1 MYVEVDF
8 VIGVVVG
15 GIRGLAVSGLSIS
28 YHSSLLSLSRFLYLA
43 YSFSLSL

>member
-15 GIRGLAVSGLSIS
+15 GIRGLTVSGSFIS
-28 YHSSLLSLSRFLYLA
+28 YHSVLLSLSRFLFLA
-43 YSFSLSL
+43 FS